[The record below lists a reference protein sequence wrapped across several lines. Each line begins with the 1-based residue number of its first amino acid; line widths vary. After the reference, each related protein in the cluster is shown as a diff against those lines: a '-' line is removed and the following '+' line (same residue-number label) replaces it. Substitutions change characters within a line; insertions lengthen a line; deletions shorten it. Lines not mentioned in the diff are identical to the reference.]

1 MLKKWLD
8 QVSAEVNRPPK
19 NARFSVRDGDI
30 TLDAPAEIGFQTD
43 TDTLIATAQ
52 AAIQQGVTG
61 LYLPAEV
68 REPILHGGEYARM
81 GLRQHH
87 CGGHLIVCRFTA

>member
-1 MLKKWLD
+1 MIRCPQK
-8 QVSAEVNRPPK
+8 RPGPQ
-19 NARFSVRDGDI
+19 RMHDFPFRDGDI

-68 REPILHGGEYARM
+68 REPVYTADNMHKWGFDNIIAEGTSS
-81 GLRQHH
+81 
-87 CGGHLIVCRFTA
+87 VCWFAS